1 MSSIVTS
8 ILSSTVGLLWNKAR
22 DSTAAKLKDGDVT
35 DAKIRELV
43 VRELSDIK
51 TKLDGLSRVNLLSS
65 SRFLKEGVDLLYVS
79 LDKSKLE
86 PKSVMDP
93 TQQDHDETSGMSSGV
108 ESGILSEA
116 LELSHV
122 MGELKIYSD
131 KEFESAKERFKDA
144 RKRATDAFCNEA
156 LNINDRI
163 FAAKLRVVSEILE
176 CLDSPQTAITGC
188 LSFLQDLHSLPAIR
202 DMFSVYLNGGVKS
215 LLGKAERVENIKSLM
230 LINYVLFNLNL
241 KFSRKLTDRVTW
253 PGVIELTDRS
263 FDPIL
268 DWKEVSTK
276 KSMNDELGQPPKQLI
291 LDDAI
296 FPRLSAV
303 DSHGN
308 VVVGEL
314 GGANIGLVVGAC
326 VSAGNITVI
335 SKTAAESKVVK
346 LPDPSEGKPIEQGI
360 VGLAVDKNN
369 NVYVVR
375 WVKTRTENSDVKS
388 YVLNV
393 LDENHNVKHDC
404 MCDFLQVTCT
414 PLGNV
419 HWVKIAIN
427 KNNNIIM
434 IKGDYLYVCDN
445 VGQLKHKFEPHTIG
459 VTMGFAISNKDE
471 IMISSRDDKAVH
483 FYSEEGN
490 LKSTIELPEGHKIR
504 GMAFHYV
511 IRKIIVLTYAHR
523 KDSYFLVSYTETGE
537 PETPTF
543 FCKRDD
549 ADYSGLKPFITS
561 HPCGPVAVVRAK
573 SITFI

>member
-1 MSSIVTS
+1 MTFIVTS

-22 DSTAAKLKDGDVT
+22 NSTAAKLKDGDVS

-43 VRELSDIK
+43 VRELNDIK
-51 TKLDGLSRVNLLSS
+51 TKLDGLSRKDLLSS
-65 SRFLKEGVDLLYVS
+65 YRFLKEGVDLLYVS

-86 PKSVMDP
+86 QKAVMQP
-93 TQQDHDETSGMSSGV
+93 TQQDRGETSRISSGV

-116 LELSHV
+116 LELSHA

-188 LSFLQDLHSLPAIR
+188 LSLLQDLHSLPAIR
-202 DMFSVYLNGGVKS
+202 AMFYVYLNGGVKS
-215 LLGKAERVENIKSLM
+215 LLGKAERVENVKSVM
-230 LINYVLFNLNL
+230 LINYVLFNLKF
-241 KFSRKLTDRVTW
+241 KFSRKLTDRLTW
-253 PGVIELTDRS
+253 PGIKLTDRS
-263 FDPIL
+263 LNPIL
-268 DWKEVSTK
+268 DWKEVSTQ
-276 KSMNDELGQPPKQLI
+276 KSMGDELGQPPKQLI

-308 VVVGEL
+308 VVVGEF
-314 GGANIGLVVGAC
+314 GGDNIGLVVGAC

-335 SKTAAESKVVK
+335 SRTAAESKVVK
-346 LPDPSEGKPIEQGI
+346 LPDPSEGKVIEQGI
-360 VGLAVDKNN
+360 VGVVVDKNN

-375 WVKTRTENSDVKS
+375 WVKTHTENSDVES

-404 MCDFLQVTCT
+404 RLDFLQVTCS

-419 HWVKIAIN
+419 HWIKIAIN

-434 IKGDYLYVCDN
+434 IKGNYLYVCDN

-459 VTMGFAISNKDE
+459 VAMGFAISNKDE
-471 IMISSRDDKAVH
+471 IMLSSRDDEVVNLC
-483 FYSEEGN
+483 SVEGN
-490 LKSTIELPEGHKIR
+490 LKSTIELPEGHKVR
-504 GMAFHYV
+504 GLAFHYV
-511 IRKIIVLTYAHR
+511 IRKIIVLTYVR
-523 KDSYFLVSYTETGE
+523 KIDSYFLVGYTETGE

-543 FCKRDD
+543 FCKRYDV
-549 ADYSGLKPFITS
+549 DYSRLKPFITS